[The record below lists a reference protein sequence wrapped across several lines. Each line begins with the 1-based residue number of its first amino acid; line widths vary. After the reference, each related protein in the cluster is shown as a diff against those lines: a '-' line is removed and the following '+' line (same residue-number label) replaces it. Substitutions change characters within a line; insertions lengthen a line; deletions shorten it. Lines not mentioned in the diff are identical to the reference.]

1 MSSEI
6 KSIKR
11 RKNSYQKPRANNYAT
26 RVTEDNHKKQNERKK
41 QSHYRNGKEHYK
53 QNTGKKMMI
62 ENQERPE

>member
-1 MSSEI
+1 MSSAI

-11 RKNSYQKPRANNYAT
+11 RKPVIRSLEQIIMLPGSQRT
-26 RVTEDNHKKQNERKK
+26 IIKKQGERKK